1 MTVVSEIKKNQY
13 NCDGEQ
19 VVFPYTFFILK
30 KAHIQVVLCDS
41 EGTETVLELT
51 THYLVSG
58 EGDPEGGNVT
68 TIATYALG
76 NTLTLV
82 RNVTS
87 TQETDYIEHDM
98 FPASSH
104 ERALDKLTMIVQE
117 LEEKI
122 DRTIKAPV
130 TDADPA
136 IELPSAI
143 VRAMKMLGFDEN
155 GDVDTDM
162 VSGESL
168 KNVDEIRLIPKT
180 SSDGAEGTMFYD
192 SDDDHVYVA
201 TEA

>member
-19 VVFPYTFFILK
+19 VIFPYTFFILK

-68 TIATYALG
+68 TIATYDEG

-82 RNVTS
+82 RDVSS

>member
-1 MTVVSEIKKNQY
+1 MTVVSETKKNQY

-51 THYLVSG
+51 THYEVSG
-58 EGDPEGGNVT
+58 AGDPEGGNVT
-68 TIATYALG
+68 TIATYASG

-82 RNVTS
+82 RDVTS

-117 LEEKI
+117 LEEKVE
-122 DRTIKAPV
+122 RTIKAPV
-130 TDADPA
+130 ADEEPGVK
-136 IELPSAI
+136 LPGA
-143 VRAMKMLGFDEN
+143 VARALKLLGFDAD
-155 GDVDTDM
+155 GDVSLDI
-162 VSGESL
+162 VSADSL
-168 KNVDEIRLIPKT
+168 KAVDELRFIPKT

-192 SDDDHVYVA
+192 SDDDHIYVA